1 MTIGE
6 QLQSY
11 RPAQSYASCSEM
23 PYSTESFLHT
33 ILDLTLFYRQVI
45 SHLAVVLVMF
55 ITIILFYIGYK
66 GEFVESKGELSK
78 RVENI
83 ASFFAAEFREDRQI
97 DDRLWQLAMV
107 ASGANLWVEDEAGQV
122 LQGVATVQRGENAYN
137 LRRSPDGSKS
147 QVVFL
152 PDGQSA
158 LVMSEP
164 VLIGDKKAMLMGY
177 FFFDNIGL
185 VLQRI
190 IRFYFWPT
198 IVGGGAAVL
207 FGMFLSHNLTHSI
220 ADIAAAAK
228 RFSAGDYASRTRTS
242 GEDEIGALGNTF
254 NAMAESI
261 AQTHRT
267 RREFFANISHELKT
281 PITCIKAT
289 AEALVDGIGEDET
302 SRDHY
307 LQRILAETDRMARL
321 VADIMDMEQLES
333 GKLLIRQEKFDIARL
348 LRKLEDKWS
357 SLLWENKLTL
367 LLSLRIEHCYLLG
380 DEGRME
386 QVLDNLLSNAIR
398 CSPIGA
404 TITLQL
410 RATEN
415 QLQVLV
421 IDEGEGI
428 AEADLP
434 LIWDRFYRTDKSR
447 VRTGGG
453 NGLGL
458 TISRS
463 LIHAMGGEI
472 EAFSQKGAGATFIIT
487 MPRIE

>member
-1 MTIGE
+1 MIIR
-6 QLQSY
+6 S
-11 RPAQSYASCSEM
+11 
-23 PYSTESFLHT
+23 
-33 ILDLTLFYRQVI
+33 LFYRQVI

-55 ITIILFYIGYK
+55 ATIILFYISYK
-66 GEFVESKGELSK
+66 GEFAESKGELSK

-83 ASFFAAEFREDRQI
+83 AVFFAAEFREGRPIEDK
-97 DDRLWQLAMV
+97 LWQLAIA
-107 ASGANLWVEDEAGQV
+107 ASGANLWVEDETGQI
-122 LQGVATVQRGENAYN
+122 LQGVATTDWRNNTYN
-137 LRRSPDGSKS
+137 LRSSPDGSKS

-164 VLIGDKKAMLMGY
+164 VLIGDKKAMLVGY
-177 FFFDNIGL
+177 FFFDNISL

-190 IRFYFWPT
+190 VRFYFWPS
-198 IVGGGAAVL
+198 IVGGGAAIL
-207 FGMFLSHNLTHSI
+207 FGMFLSHNLTRSI

-228 RFSAGDYASRTRTS
+228 RFSAGDYASRTRTA
-242 GEDEIGALGNTF
+242 GKDEIGALGNTF
-254 NAMAESI
+254 NAMADSI
-261 AQTHRT
+261 AQHHRT

-302 SRDHY
+302 SRNHY
-307 LQRILAETDRMARL
+307 LNRILAETDRMARL
-321 VADIMDMEQLES
+321 VSDIMDMEQLES
-333 GKLLIRQEKFDIARL
+333 GKLLIKHEKFDIAQL

-357 SLLWENKLTL
+357 SLLIENRI
-367 LLSLRIEHCYLLG
+367 SLVLALQKEPCYSLG

-398 CSPIGA
+398 HSPPGA
-404 TITLQL
+404 IVTLQL
-410 RATEN
+410 MTTGE

-428 AEADLP
+428 AEEELP
-434 LIWDRFYRTDKSR
+434 LIWERFYRTDKSR
-447 VRTGGG
+447 ARTGGG
-453 NGLGL
+453 SGLGL

-463 LIHAMGGEI
+463 LVQAMGGKI
-472 EAFSQKGAGATFIIT
+472 EAHSQKGAGATFIVT
-487 MPRIE
+487 MPRSG